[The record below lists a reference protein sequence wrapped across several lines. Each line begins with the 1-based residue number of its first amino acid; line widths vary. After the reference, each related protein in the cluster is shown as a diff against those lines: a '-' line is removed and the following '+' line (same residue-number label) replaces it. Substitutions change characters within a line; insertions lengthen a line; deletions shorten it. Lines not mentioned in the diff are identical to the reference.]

1 MLGVGFLVPYASLYL
16 TAIIINIFKTDPI
29 ETVKV
34 IQNICLVISPFTG
47 LFSCLRVIL
56 YNEYGI
62 NSKDMGTDD
71 PPLYVC
77 WLIMLA

>member
-1 MLGVGFLVPYASLYL
+1 MLGLGFLVPYASLYL
-16 TAIIINIFKTDPI
+16 SAIIINIFNTDPK

-56 YNEYGI
+56 YKQYGI
-62 NSKDMGTDD
+62 NNMGTDD
-71 PPLYVC
+71 PPLYVS